1 MLSVKKR
8 PPISPGPLNCRTP
21 VKSTTTFTKNRSST
35 DSRTL
40 AAPSSGAQCQR
51 SRLRILYVKYRAMSL
66 TRYKSTH
73 WPPTIA
79 SSAML
84 TLLTRS
90 SSAPLTI
97 MHPKMSVLEDA
108 ASGM

>member
-1 MLSVKKR
+1 
-8 PPISPGPLNCRTP
+8 
-21 VKSTTTFTKNRSST
+21 
-35 DSRTL
+35 
-40 AAPSSGAQCQR
+40 
-51 SRLRILYVKYRAMSL
+51 LYVKYRPMSL
-66 TRYKSTH
+66 ARYINTH

-90 SSAPLTI
+90 RSAPLMI
-97 MHPKMSVLEDA
+97 MQPKMSVLEDA

>member
-1 MLSVKKR
+1 M
-8 PPISPGPLNCRTP
+8 TP
-21 VKSTTTFTKNRSST
+21 VKSTRTFTTSRSST
-35 DSRTL
+35 DSTTL
-40 AAPSSGAQCQR
+40 AAPSSAIQCQR
-51 SRLRILYVKYRAMSL
+51 SRLRILYMKYRPMSL
-66 TRYKSTH
+66 TRYTSTH

-90 SSAPLTI
+90 SSAPLMI
-97 MHPKMSVLEDA
+97 MQPKMSVLEDA

>member
-1 MLSVKKR
+1 M
-8 PPISPGPLNCRTP
+8 TP
-21 VKSTTTFTKNRSST
+21 VKSTMIFTTSRSST
-35 DSRTL
+35 DSTTP
-40 AAPSSGAQCQR
+40 AAPSSGIQCQR
-51 SRLRILYVKYRAMSL
+51 SRLRSLYVKYRPMSL
-66 TRYKSTH
+66 TRYTSTH

-97 MHPKMSVLEDA
+97 MQPKMRVLDDA
-108 ASGM
+108 PSGM